1 MFTPGESVAQSL
13 QGIKV
18 TALGSVEAS
27 KLLCQR
33 LNSLRQDDIFADL
46 VDKTK
51 QYAERYNLK
60 PPHPASTSKTPTRF
74 RHTAEE
80 EEGELGNIEGK

>member
-1 MFTPGESVAQSL
+1 MFTPCESVARSL

-18 TALGSVEAS
+18 TALGSVEAA

-33 LNSLRQDDIFADL
+33 LNSLRQDDTFADL
-46 VDKTK
+46 SLTK

-60 PPHPASTSKTPTRF
+60 PPHPARTSKTTARF
-74 RHTAEE
+74 AIQRRRRKGSWGT
-80 EEGELGNIEGK
+80 

>member
-1 MFTPGESVAQSL
+1 MFTPCESVAQSL

-18 TALGSVEAS
+18 TALGSVEAA

-33 LNSLRQDDIFADL
+33 LNSLRQDDTFADL

-51 QYAERYNLK
+51 
-60 PPHPASTSKTPTRF
+60 
-74 RHTAEE
+74 
-80 EEGELGNIEGK
+80 